1 MQNKILLGVYF
12 FWAFLVNAQNQLP
25 LANGALEDIES
36 TTNNFTHWSNLQ
48 TNGGQANY
56 SISTQ
61 NLIPGSSKAQKS
73 EIISLGTNGWHVKT
87 HSDYLFQV
95 QSGQQYTVRFWA
107 KIDGDNQATMKVVF
121 QSEVQGSYQGNN
133 KIINENWQQFSH
145 TFTVS
150 NDSDL
155 NRLSFWYLDSGVTY
169 YLDEVEVVVGKTISL
184 NEAITYQEVD
194 GFGAG
199 IKRRTEHLYD
209 LDFSL
214 RNQIETLA
222 FQDLE
227 VNMIRFFI
235 YHDLE
240 DPNDNNNPFNLN
252 QSALDWTRY
261 ESDPF
266 DWRTRFVAEAL
277 NNAFN
282 LSINGFD
289 HIIGNC
295 NSAPAW
301 MKTNGSHTN
310 GGTLIPGFE
319 DEYSEFLIGF
329 LTGMSSRYN
338 IDVTAISPTN
348 EPDFEVSYESM
359 NTTPEELSL
368 ILINLNNRLD
378 DEGFSQVK
386 VISPECFRVDSD
398 NPSKSTTNYVNTMF
412 EDPNVLQAVDI
423 VATHPYQSS
432 VTQDQWSNLKDASLE
447 KPIWVTEAGNL
458 GSPYTDMAD
467 ASYHIERIID
477 GFNYGGLTAYMFHLF
492 YEQHDYDNEI
502 SSSALVLWDS
512 NNNIL
517 LPKRYYV
524 FKHFANLVKGG
535 YQRIHSSG
543 FDNDLKIIAFK
554 SDDDS
559 KVIVNLFSEGSLS
572 NVNIE
577 IPEGSISVDHFVTS
591 DEDENYSLIT
601 TDDFDLDNNYISL
614 NIDAMSMH
622 SFVFS
627 IDSNLSSNNDFI
639 LQRNKVILFPN
650 PANSQLKLS
659 FHESLERELIIY
671 DVNGLEVFKKTYPV
685 SNKIILNTKF
695 LSSGFY
701 FMNLK
706 SNNYKQTVKFLIN
719 NED

>member
-1 MQNKILLGVYF
+1 MQNKILLGVCF

-25 LANGALEDIES
+25 LANGALEEIES

-150 NDSDL
+150 NDSDF
-155 NRLSFWYLDSGVTY
+155 NRLSFWYMDSGVTY

-282 LSINGFD
+282 LSVNGFD

-301 MKTNGSHTN
+301 MKTNGSHNN
-310 GGTLIPGFE
+310 GGTLITGLE
-319 DEYSEFLIGF
+319 DEYSEFLMAF
-329 LTGMSSRYN
+329 LSGMSSRYS

-359 NTTPEELSL
+359 NTTPEELSS

-378 DEGFSQVK
+378 DEGFTEVK
-386 VISPECFRVDSD
+386 IISPECFRVDSD
-398 NPSKSTTNYVNTMF
+398 DLSKSTTNYVNIMF
-412 EDPNVLQAVDI
+412 EDPNVFQAVDV

-432 VTQDQWSNLKDASLE
+432 VTQTQWSNLKDASLE

-458 GSPYTDMAD
+458 SSPYINMAD

-477 GFNYGGLTAYMFHLF
+477 GFNYGGLTGYMFHLF
-492 YEQHDYDNEI
+492 YEQHDYENEV

-524 FKHFANLVKGG
+524 FKHFTNLVKNG

-543 FDNDLKIIAFK
+543 FDNDLKIVAFK
-554 SDDDS
+554 SDNDS
-559 KVIVNLFSEGSLS
+559 KVVVNLFSENNLS

-601 TDDFDLDNNYISL
+601 TDDFDLDNNYMSL

-627 IDSNLSSNNDFI
+627 IDSNLNSNNDF
-639 LQRNKVILFPN
+639 LLERNKVILFPN
-650 PANSQLKLS
+650 PANSKLKLS

-685 SNKIILNTKF
+685 SNKIILNTEF

-706 SNNYKQTVKFLIN
+706 SSNFKQTIKFLIN

>member
-1 MQNKILLGVYF
+1 MQNKILLGVCF

-25 LANGALEDIES
+25 LANGALEEIES

-145 TFTVS
+145 TFTVT

-155 NRLSFWYLDSGVTY
+155 NRLSFWYMDSGVTY

-240 DPNDNNNPFNLN
+240 NPNDNNNPFNLN

-282 LSINGFD
+282 LSVNGFD

-301 MKTNGSHTN
+301 MKTNGSHNN
-310 GGTLIPGFE
+310 GGTLITGLE
-319 DEYSEFLIGF
+319 DEYSEFLMAF
-329 LTGMSSRYN
+329 LSGMSSRYS

-359 NTTPEELSL
+359 NTTPEELSS

-378 DEGFSQVK
+378 DEGFTEVK
-386 VISPECFRVDSD
+386 IISPECFRVDSD
-398 NPSKSTTNYVNTMF
+398 DLSKSTTNYVNIMF
-412 EDPNVLQAVDI
+412 EDPNVFQAVDV

-432 VTQDQWSNLKDASLE
+432 VTQTQWSNLKDASLE

-458 GSPYTDMAD
+458 SSPYINMAD

-477 GFNYGGLTAYMFHLF
+477 GFNYGGLTGYMFHLF
-492 YEQHDYDNEI
+492 YEQHDYENEV

-524 FKHFANLVKGG
+524 FKHFTNLVKNG

-543 FDNDLKIIAFK
+543 FDNDLKIVAFK
-554 SDDDS
+554 SDNDS
-559 KVIVNLFSEGSLS
+559 KVVVNLFSENNLS

-601 TDDFDLDNNYISL
+601 TDDFDLDNNYMSL

-627 IDSNLSSNNDFI
+627 IDSNLSSNNDF
-639 LQRNKVILFPN
+639 LLERNKVILFPN

-706 SNNYKQTVKFLIN
+706 SSNFKQTIKFLIN

>member
-1 MQNKILLGVYF
+1 MQNKILLGVCF

-25 LANGALEDIES
+25 LANGALEEIES

-145 TFTVS
+145 TFTVT

-155 NRLSFWYLDSGVTY
+155 NRLSFWYMDSGVTY

-240 DPNDNNNPFNLN
+240 NPNDNNNPFNLN

-282 LSINGFD
+282 LSVNGFD

-301 MKTNGSHTN
+301 MKTNGSHNN
-310 GGTLIPGFE
+310 GGTLITGLE
-319 DEYSEFLIGF
+319 DEYSEFLMAF
-329 LTGMSSRYN
+329 LSGMSSRYS

-359 NTTPEELSL
+359 NTTPEELSS

-378 DEGFSQVK
+378 DEGFTEVK
-386 VISPECFRVDSD
+386 IISPECFRVDSD
-398 NPSKSTTNYVNTMF
+398 DLSKSTTNYVNIMF
-412 EDPNVLQAVDI
+412 EDPNVFQAVDV

-432 VTQDQWSNLKDASLE
+432 VTQTQWSNLKDASLE

-458 GSPYTDMAD
+458 SSPYINMAD

-477 GFNYGGLTAYMFHLF
+477 GFNYGGLTGYMFHLF
-492 YEQHDYDNEI
+492 YEQHDYENEV

-524 FKHFANLVKGG
+524 FKHFTNLVKNG

-543 FDNDLKIIAFK
+543 FDNDLKIVAFK
-554 SDDDS
+554 SDNDS
-559 KVIVNLFSEGSLS
+559 KVVVNLFSENNLS

-601 TDDFDLDNNYISL
+601 TDDFDLDNNYMSL

-627 IDSNLSSNNDFI
+627 IDSNLNSNNDF
-639 LQRNKVILFPN
+639 LLERNKVILFPN

-706 SNNYKQTVKFLIN
+706 SSNFKQTIKFLIN

>member
-1 MQNKILLGVYF
+1 MQNKILMGLCF

-25 LANGALEDIES
+25 LANGALEEIES

-240 DPNDNNNPFNLN
+240 NPNDNNNPFNLN

-282 LSINGFD
+282 LSVNGFD

-301 MKTNGSHTN
+301 MKTNGSHNN
-310 GGTLIPGFE
+310 GGTLITGLE
-319 DEYSEFLIGF
+319 DEYSEFLMAF
-329 LTGMSSRYN
+329 LSGMSSRYS

-359 NTTPEELSL
+359 NTTPEELSS

-378 DEGFSQVK
+378 DEGFTEVK
-386 VISPECFRVDSD
+386 IISPECFRVDSD
-398 NPSKSTTNYVNTMF
+398 DLSKSTTNYVNIMF
-412 EDPNVLQAVDI
+412 EDPNVFQAVDV

-432 VTQDQWSNLKDASLE
+432 VTQTQWSNLKDASLE

-458 GSPYTDMAD
+458 SSPYINMAD

-477 GFNYGGLTAYMFHLF
+477 GFNYGGLTGYMFHLF
-492 YEQHDYDNEI
+492 YEQHDYENEV

-524 FKHFANLVKGG
+524 FKHFTNLVKNG

-543 FDNDLKIIAFK
+543 FDNDLKIVAFK
-554 SDDDS
+554 SDNDS
-559 KVIVNLFSEGSLS
+559 KVVVNLFSENNLS

-601 TDDFDLDNNYISL
+601 TDDFDLDNNYMSL

-627 IDSNLSSNNDFI
+627 IDSNLSSNNDF
-639 LQRNKVILFPN
+639 LLERNKVILFPN

-706 SNNYKQTVKFLIN
+706 SSNFKQTIKFLIN

>member
-1 MQNKILLGVYF
+1 MQNKILMGLCF

-25 LANGALEDIES
+25 LANGALEEIES

-150 NDSDL
+150 DNSDL
-155 NRLSFWYLDSGVTY
+155 NRLSFWYMDSGVTY

-209 LDFSL
+209 LGFSL

-227 VNMIRFFI
+227 VNMIRFFV

-261 ESDPF
+261 DSDPL

-282 LSINGFD
+282 LSVNGFD

-301 MKTNGSHTN
+301 MKTNGSQNN
-310 GGTLIPGFE
+310 GGTLITGLE
-319 DEYSEFLIGF
+319 DEYSEFLMAF
-329 LTGMSSRYN
+329 LSGMSSRYS

-359 NTTPEELSL
+359 NTTPEELSS

-378 DEGFSQVK
+378 DEGFTDVK
-386 VISPECFRVDSD
+386 IISPECFRVDSD
-398 NPSKSTTNYVNTMF
+398 DLSKSTTNYVNIMF
-412 EDPNVLQAVDI
+412 EDPNVFQAVDV

-432 VTQDQWSNLKDASLE
+432 VTQTQWSNLKDASLE

-458 GSPYTDMAD
+458 SSPYINMAD

-477 GFNYGGLTAYMFHLF
+477 GFNYGGLTGYMFHLF
-492 YEQHDYDNEI
+492 YEQHDYENEV

-524 FKHFANLVKGG
+524 FKHFTNLVKNG

-543 FDNDLKIIAFK
+543 FDNDLKIVAFK
-554 SDDDS
+554 SDNDS
-559 KVIVNLFSEGSLS
+559 KVVVNLFSENNLS

-591 DEDENYSLIT
+591 DEDENFSLIT

-627 IDSNLSSNNDFI
+627 IDSNLSSNNDF
-639 LQRNKVILFPN
+639 LLERNKVILFPN

-685 SNKIILNTKF
+685 SNKIILNTEF

-706 SNNYKQTVKFLIN
+706 SNNFKQTIKFLIN